1 MKAVVLE
8 IRGKEAVVLT
18 TEGEIIKIKQKNLTT
33 GDTIE
38 LSEKQLNGKRIP
50 LQTVLRYGSI
60 AAAAALFVGGAG
72 MYSYNNVM
80 ACSYVSLDADTSIEF
95 TLNRKN
101 LVLDVTALDDE
112 AAELVQELKTD
123 GIKKST
129 LSEAMEKTA
138 ALLEK
143 YGYLDTESTDYVLV
157 NVSCD
162 DEKIRDL
169 LKEEASTVF
178 DNMNEKSTETVNA
191 TVTGSSIS
199 ERKDAKA
206 LGISSGEY
214 QEIRKIKENETAASK
229 PEVSADDIDKYG
241 SMGVRELLETSGQL
255 EKKDDPAG
263 EKSGQTEPVAEN
275 GQNTDASG
283 RDNGGTSAE
292 NRGGATTKDGSGTSV
307 KESSGTSAKEEG
319 NGTSIKDNSGTSAK
333 DSSGRDTKDGTASAE
348 GSSAENKNSE
358 SSNHTKDT
366 TQSAGGQNT
375 ADGQTINGQNTD
387 DQNVG
392 SQNANVQ
399 NQDGQGVNVQNDAN
413 QAADNNIKNKNAEKE
428 SQNTGNDNNTN
439 IGPGDIP
446 QVQNSQESNSPA
458 GVGIGGNGVIG
469 GGFR

>member
-18 TEGEIIKIKQKNLTT
+18 TDGEIIKIKQKNLKT

-50 LQTVLRYGSI
+50 LQAVLRYGSI
-60 AAAAALFVGGAG
+60 AAAAALFMGGAG

-101 LVLDVTALDDE
+101 LVLDVTALDEE
-112 AAELVQELKTD
+112 AAELVQELKTE
-123 GIKKST
+123 GIRKST

-138 ALLEK
+138 VLLEK
-143 YGYLDTESTDYVLV
+143 YGYLDTEATDYVLV

-178 DNMNEKSTETVNA
+178 DDMNGESTETVNA

-199 ERKDAKA
+199 ERKNAKA

-214 QEIRKIKENETAASK
+214 QEIRKIKENETAAPK

-255 EKKDDPAG
+255 EKKDDQAG
-263 EKSGQTEPVAEN
+263 EKDGQPEPVAEN
-275 GQNTDASG
+275 GQNTAGSERDERGISG
-283 RDNGGTSAE
+283 KDSNSSTV
-292 NRGGATTKDGSGTSV
+292 KDGNETSL
-307 KESSGTSAKEEG
+307 KNDSSGASVR
-319 NGTSIKDNSGTSAK
+319 NSSGTSAK
-333 DSSGRDTKDGTASAE
+333 DSSGESEKD
-348 GSSAENKNSE
+348 SSEAFVKDNSEAVKNNNEISMEDSGVESKNSGISKGDNAKDSTQNTNGQSMNDQNSTNSTMNNNKENKNIE
-358 SSNHTKDT
+358 N
-366 TQSAGGQNT
+366 QSKNEE
-375 ADGQTINGQNTD
+375 NNNNTD
-387 DQNVG
+387 GRQ
-392 SQNANVQ
+392 
-399 NQDGQGVNVQNDAN
+399 
-413 QAADNNIKNKNAEKE
+413 KN
-428 SQNTGNDNNTN
+428 
-439 IGPGDIP
+439 IP
-446 QVQNSQESNSPA
+446 QVQNSQQPYNPTDTGENRDN
-458 GVGIGGNGVIG
+458 GGD
-469 GGFR
+469 F